1 MQNIIIGTTKLNA
14 RHNYSFDHNLF
25 YHNKT
30 LQNIK
35 MVLTAEKEKDKFN
48 SQSKDKKVQTGNDQE
63 KAQPG

>member
-35 MVLTAEKEKDKFN
+35 MVPTADIDRFN
-48 SQSKDKKVQTGNDQE
+48 SQSKDKKVQAGNDQE
-63 KAQPG
+63 KTQPG